1 MATVGEG
8 GDASL
13 QDKLQV
19 QVSSSMREA
28 LDKSTSILSNL
39 HRLSSYLDV
48 MSSMLSAPE
57 RLKNALHQIQTIRSD
72 SASLLQTIYLGEIGL
87 QSLQDISKTTGMTAG
102 ILPIL
107 SDSTLSMTTPPDP
120 PPSSDGNLFDEGSGF
135 SLGKRNGDGISIDAE
150 PPTKKS

>member
-1 MATVGEG
+1 MATAGEG
-8 GDASL
+8 GDAASL

-19 QVSSSMREA
+19 QVASSMREA

-87 QSLQDISKTTGMTAG
+87 QSLQTASMTAG

-107 SDSTLSMTTPPDP
+107 SDSALSIPPDP
-120 PPSSDGNLFDEGSGF
+120 PSHGNLFDEGSGF